1 MIKFLMK
8 AHQGI
13 KGHVRDQ
20 NNNLLE
26 DARIEIVEGVEI
38 GKNIK
43 TSERGEYW
51 RILIP
56 GEYKIK
62 AYHKGYGSNIVK
74 VKVQEDFVQVID
86 FIIDKSKS
94 VP

>member
-1 MIKFLMK
+1 MVKFLLK
-8 AHQGI
+8 THQGI
-13 KGHVRDQ
+13 KGHVKDQ
-20 NNNLLE
+20 NDNLLE
-26 DARIEIVEGVEI
+26 GAIIEIVEGVET
-38 GKNIK
+38 GKDIT

-62 AYHKGYGSNIVK
+62 AYHEGYESDIVK
-74 VKVQEDFVQVID
+74 VKIQEDFVQVID
-86 FIIDKSKS
+86 FLIDKSKS

>member
-1 MIKFLMK
+1 MVKFLLK
-8 AHQGI
+8 GHQGI
-13 KGHVRDQ
+13 KGHVKDQ
-20 NNNLLE
+20 NDNLLE
-26 DARIEIVEGVEI
+26 GAIIEIVEGVET
-38 GKNIK
+38 GKDIT

-62 AYHKGYGSNIVK
+62 AYHEGYESDIVK
-74 VKVQEDFVQVID
+74 IKIQEDFVQVID
-86 FIIDKSKS
+86 FLIDKSKS

>member
-1 MIKFLMK
+1 MVKFLLK

-13 KGHVRDQ
+13 KGHVKDQ
-20 NNNLLE
+20 NDNLLE
-26 DARIEIVEGVEI
+26 GAIIEIVEGVET
-38 GKNIK
+38 GKDIT

-62 AYHKGYGSNIVK
+62 AYHEGYESDIVK
-74 VKVQEDFVQVID
+74 VKIQEDFVQVID
-86 FIIDKSKS
+86 FLIDKSKS

>member
-20 NNNLLE
+20 NNNLLV

-62 AYHKGYGSNIVK
+62 AYHKGYGSDIVK